1 VIYQALKNGAS
12 GRDPALHGAW
22 KCSHI
27 AEYAALSKAP
37 CAFTRRKRLRARAD
51 SLIRPMHW
59 KAGHTQP
66 ENQKGGAMK
75 KILTALFVSIVVVS
89 FAQAQSIQM
98 KLGHFAAES
107 HPGNIASKMFA
118 DAVEK
123 RTDGKV
129 KISIYP
135 NNALGSPPEV
145 LEQNI
150 LGAVDMSLP
159 TQGQLGKYSKKFNC
173 VMLPFMY
180 ENYAQADKVLD
191 GPFIGWA
198 APDLDKAG
206 LVFLS
211 NWEWGFRNLTNS
223 KKPVNS
229 PDDVKGLKVRTP
241 PELPTQAAMEAL
253 GAVVATINFNELQM
267 ALKQGVVDG
276 QENPV
281 AVIYSNQLYESQK
294 HLAMTGHNYNTMVH
308 VISKKVWDKLT
319 PEQQKIIKEESAR
332 AGNWMRK
339 TVRDAEAD
347 QIEKLKQAGVQVT
360 YPDKAKF
367 KALMKPAYDRMNA
380 IAGEENIT
388 AFVKM
393 VEAAK

>member
-1 VIYQALKNGAS
+1 
-12 GRDPALHGAW
+12 
-22 KCSHI
+22 
-27 AEYAALSKAP
+27 
-37 CAFTRRKRLRARAD
+37 
-51 SLIRPMHW
+51 
-59 KAGHTQP
+59 
-66 ENQKGGAMK
+66 MK
-75 KILTALFVSIVVVS
+75 KLLVVLLLLVVFVPLTGY
-89 FAQAQSIQM
+89 QSAKAAPLEM

-123 RTDGKV
+123 RTNGQI
-129 KISIYP
+129 KITIYP

-173 VMLPFMY
+173 VMLPFVF
-180 ENYAQADKVLD
+180 NDYAQADKVLD
-191 GPFIGWA
+191 GKFIEWA
-198 APDLDKAG
+198 GGDLDKAG

-211 NWEWGFRNLTNS
+211 NWEWGFRNLTNN
-223 KKPVNS
+223 KHPVNE
-229 PDDVKGLKVRTP
+229 PADVQGLKIRTP

-276 QENPV
+276 QENPI
-281 AVIYSNQLYESQK
+281 AVIYSNKLYESQK
-294 HLAMTGHNYNTMVH
+294 YLAMDGHNYNTMVH

-319 PEQQKIIKEESAR
+319 PEQQAIFKEESKK
-332 AGNWMRK
+332 AGDWMRK
-339 TVRDAEAD
+339 AVRDAEAT
-347 QIEKLKQAGVQVT
+347 QIKELEQQGMQVT

-367 KALMKPAYDRMNA
+367 KALMGPAYDRMKA
-380 IAGEENIT
+380 TAGEENIQV
-388 AFVKM
+388 FVKM
-393 VEAAK
+393 VDEAK

>member
-1 VIYQALKNGAS
+1 
-12 GRDPALHGAW
+12 
-22 KCSHI
+22 
-27 AEYAALSKAP
+27 
-37 CAFTRRKRLRARAD
+37 
-51 SLIRPMHW
+51 
-59 KAGHTQP
+59 
-66 ENQKGGAMK
+66 MK
-75 KILTALFVSIVVVS
+75 KTLVVLFLAVIVVS
-89 FAQAQSIQM
+89 FAQAQTVQM
-98 KLGHFAAES
+98 KLGHFAAET

-123 RTDGKV
+123 RTEGKV
-129 KISIYP
+129 KITIYP

-173 VMLPFMY
+173 VMLPFLY
-180 ENYAQADKVLD
+180 ENYAHADKVLD
-191 GPFIGWA
+191 GPFLAWA
-198 APDLDKAG
+198 TPDLDKAG

-223 KKPVNS
+223 KRPVNK
-229 PDDVKGLKVRTP
+229 PEDVKGLKIRTP

-253 GAVVATINFNELQM
+253 GAVVATISFSELQM

-276 QENPV
+276 QENPI
-281 AVIYSNQLYESQK
+281 AVIYANKLYETQK
-294 HLAMTGHNYNTMVH
+294 FLTMTGHNYNTMVH

-319 PEQQKIIKEESAR
+319 PDQQKIIKEESVK
-332 AGNWMRK
+332 AGNYMRK
-339 TVRDAEAD
+339 AVRDGEAE
-347 QIEKLKQAGVQVT
+347 QIAELKKLGVEVST
-360 YPDKAKF
+360 PDKAPF
-367 KALMKPAYDRMNA
+367 KKMMGQAYDRMKA
-380 IAGEENIT
+380 IADEENIN

>member
-1 VIYQALKNGAS
+1 MVLM
-12 GRDPALHGAW
+12 
-22 KCSHI
+22 
-27 AEYAALSKAP
+27 LSV
-37 CAFTRRKRLRARAD
+37 L
-51 SLIRPMHW
+51 
-59 KAGHTQP
+59 
-66 ENQKGGAMK
+66 
-75 KILTALFVSIVVVS
+75 VVS
-89 FAQAQSIQM
+89 GAQAETIQM
-98 KLGHFAAES
+98 KLGHFAAEA

-118 DAVEK
+118 DAVAK
-123 RTDGKV
+123 RTGGS
-129 KISIYP
+129 INITIYP

-173 VMLPFMY
+173 VMLPFL
-180 ENYAQADKVLD
+180 YASYAHADKVLD
-191 GPFIGWA
+191 GPFIAWA
-198 APDLDKAG
+198 VPDLDQAG

-223 KKPVNS
+223 KRPVNT
-229 PDDVKGLKVRTP
+229 PEDVKGLKVRTP

-308 VISKKVWDKLT
+308 VISKKVWEKLSA
-319 PEQQKIIKEESAR
+319 EQQQIIREESVK

-339 TVRDAEAD
+339 SVRDAEAD

-360 YPDKAKF
+360 TPDKAAF
-367 KALMKPAYDRMNA
+367 KALMKPAYERMSA
-380 IAGEENIT
+380 IAGQENIT

-393 VEAAK
+393 VEAAN

>member
-1 VIYQALKNGAS
+1 
-12 GRDPALHGAW
+12 
-22 KCSHI
+22 
-27 AEYAALSKAP
+27 
-37 CAFTRRKRLRARAD
+37 
-51 SLIRPMHW
+51 
-59 KAGHTQP
+59 
-66 ENQKGGAMK
+66 MK
-75 KILTALFVSIVVVS
+75 KSVVFLFLLVVAVS
-89 FAQAQSIQM
+89 FAQAQTIQM
-98 KLGHFAAES
+98 KLGHFAADS

-123 RTDGKV
+123 RTDGKI
-129 KISIYP
+129 KITIYP

-180 ENYAQADKVLD
+180 ESYAHADKVLD
-191 GPFIGWA
+191 GPFIEWA
-198 APDLDKAG
+198 VQDLDKAG

-211 NWEWGFRNLTNS
+211 NWEWGFRNLTNN
-223 KKPVNS
+223 KRPVNT

-281 AVIYSNQLYESQK
+281 AVIYANQLYESQK
-294 HLAMTGHNYNTMVH
+294 YLAMTGHNYNTMVH
-308 VISKKVWDKLT
+308 VVSKKVWDKLT
-319 PEQQKIIKEESAR
+319 PEQQKIVKEESVK

-339 TVRDAEAD
+339 AVRDAEAD
-347 QIEKLKQAGVQVT
+347 QIEKLKKAGVEVT
-360 YPDKAKF
+360 FPDKTKF
-367 KALMKPAYDRMNA
+367 KALMKPAYERMNA

-388 AFVKM
+388 AFMKI